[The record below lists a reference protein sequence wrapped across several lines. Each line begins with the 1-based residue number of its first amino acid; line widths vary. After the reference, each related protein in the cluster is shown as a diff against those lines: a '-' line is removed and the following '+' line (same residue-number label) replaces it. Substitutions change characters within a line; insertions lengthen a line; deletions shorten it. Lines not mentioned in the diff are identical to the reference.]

1 MKKNIIIVLV
11 IIILVICAS
20 IFIKIL
26 VENKQQEEWIHN
38 DDVNFISDT
47 NLVDKTLTPIE
58 NSTEPTGNV
67 THIPNNNNVTYS
79 EADLKKENAYFNEN
93 GVNIEV
99 LEDSISRTGCK
110 VRITNTGGDPGQWND
125 CFWLEK
131 KDNDVWK
138 DVNFLPEIKYKSGFS
153 SSILYYK
160 DMNLDWTEIYGELEP
175 GIYRAYITQNQASY
189 TANQKPEGYYSNEF
203 EIK

>member
-11 IIILVICAS
+11 TIILVFCIS
-20 IFIKIL
+20 IFIKTL
-26 VENKQQEEWIHN
+26 TKNKQEWIQN

-47 NLVDKTLTPIE
+47 NFVDKSLTQTE

-67 THIPNNNNVTYS
+67 TYSPNNNNLTYS
-79 EADLKKENAYFNEN
+79 ESDLKKENAYFDEN
-93 GVNIEV
+93 GVNVEV
-99 LEDSISRTGCK
+99 LEYSISKTGCK

-138 DVNFLPEIKYKSGFS
+138 DVNFLPKVKYKSGFS
-153 SSILYYK
+153 SSILYYE
-160 DMNLDWTEIYGELEP
+160 DMDLDWTEIYGELEP
-175 GIYRAYITQNQASY
+175 GTYRAYITQSQASY
-189 TANQKPEGYYSNEF
+189 TSSQKPVGYYSNEF